1 MNASLSGTPVAAL
14 LALLAGA
21 ALTLSFAPTGW
32 WPLAPLCLLVLY
44 ALLTNRTP
52 RRAALI
58 GWSFGVGYFGLGV
71 SWVYHSLHLFGGA
84 TASFAIFLTAL
95 FVLVMTLFP
104 AMTAWCWAVLMRRGA
119 IRPAGVTARMA
130 AGLDKPVTSDGLAP
144 APPGALGAACFAAL
158 WILSELLR
166 NAIMGGFPWIL
177 IGYSQTTAPL
187 GALAPVVG
195 VYGIGLVLLAGTL
208 LLLPLARGPSRTDRV
223 AALAVLGVLV
233 ASTLWASGQR
243 FSEPLPE
250 TIGVRLAQANIAQEM
265 KFSRERLQR
274 SLDDYLALTMDG
286 LGDDIDLVV
295 WPETAIPT
303 DFENVR
309 SYLAPTVRVLD
320 ARGIDVLAGGFDRTA
335 TDSYNAVRQL
345 GGTEQVY
352 RKRHIVPFGEY
363 LPLRGVLEVFAAF
376 IVIPGSDLSR
386 GSGPHVPL
394 EVAGQSVGVSICYED
409 VFGEEMRPLLPAST
423 LLVNVSNDAWFGDS
437 AAPHQHEQKARM
449 RAREMGRA
457 MVRVT
462 NTGVS
467 SAITHDGAI
476 IGRIP
481 QGVAGVL
488 DVRIEPRT
496 GTTPY
501 VRFGNWPVLVLCLTI
516 VAFAAF
522 AARRRRRA

>member
-1 MNASLSGTPVAAL
+1 VNRRIGARAAGA

-21 ALTLSFAPTGW
+21 ALTLSFAPYQW
-32 WPLAPLCLLVLY
+32 WPVAPLSLLALY
-44 ALLTNRTP
+44 TLLAGRTP
-52 RRAALI
+52 RQAAFI
-58 GWSFGVGYFGLGV
+58 GWCFGIGYFALGV
-71 SWVYHSLHLFGGA
+71 NWVYHSLHLFGGA
-84 TASFAIFLTAL
+84 ASLFAIFLTAL
-95 FVLVMTLFP
+95 FVLVMTAFP
-104 AMTAWCWAVLMRRGA
+104 AATAWGWARLRPTGA
-119 IRPAGVTARMA
+119 GKGTSAGKGAGPGGESGALDGARPAPGVLD
-130 AGLDKPVTSDGLAP
+130 AG
-144 APPGALGAACFAAL
+144 CFAGL

-177 IGYSQTTAPL
+177 IGYSQTTGPL
-187 GALAPVVG
+187 GGLAPTIG
-195 VYGIGLVLLAGTL
+195 VYGIGLVLLLMTL
-208 LLLPLARGPSRTDRV
+208 VAPLVLRPGSSPRQRLV
-223 AALAVLGVLV
+223 AAALVLGGLG
-233 ASTLWASGQR
+233 ASWWSGAAR
-243 FSEPLPE
+243 FTAPLPE
-250 TIGVRLAQANIAQEM
+250 DIGVRLAQASIPQEM

-274 SLDDYLALTMDG
+274 SLDDYLGLTLAD

-303 DFENVR
+303 DFDNVR
-309 SYLAPTVRVLD
+309 PYLASTIRALD
-320 ARGIDVLAGGFDRTA
+320 ARGIDVLAGGFERDG

-345 GGTEQVY
+345 GGSEQVY

-363 LPLRGVLEVFAAF
+363 LPLRGLLEVFDAF
-376 IVIPGSDLSR
+376 IVVPGSDLSR

-449 RAREMGRA
+449 RAREMGRP

-467 SAITHDGAI
+467 SAITYQGEI
-476 IGRIP
+476 IDRIP
-481 QGVAGVL
+481 QGVVAAL
-488 DVRIEPRT
+488 DVRIVPRT

-501 VRFGNWPVLVLCLTI
+501 VRLGNWPVLLLASGWVLL
-516 VAFAAF
+516 VAGRRFS
-522 AARRRRRA
+522 AARRAA